1 MAETTH
7 EPITNRTTVGVLRD
21 ALTAEGYPDIPVGRI
36 FAALQR
42 HLADLRGRWVAEALE
57 SAADGGSPMDDL
69 AGDLTV
75 SAVTSTRLR
84 HLAAEYRAGTR

>member
-1 MAETTH
+1 MAETT
-7 EPITNRTTVGVLRD
+7 RTLISDEDLDCLDTLDADGGMNVSDLYVLAPR
-21 ALTAEGYPDIPVGRI
+21 
-36 FAALQR
+36 
-42 HLADLRGRWVAEALE
+42 LRGRWVAEALE